1 MVAGATDPCPGRDRW
16 RGAHP
21 LHDLPSA
28 RHGRRSDRRPRR
40 RAAAH
45 AVPAPAGAVGLRPRP
60 RGDEPPARTRS
71 LSRPGR
77 SLAARACRPGALL
90 RLHRRLPGRERR
102 RLRRNDATGRPSGFR
117 LRLLL
122 QVQPPAGHARLGDA
136 RPGARSGE
144 VRAARRPAGA
154 ARPAGARLQ
163 HLQGWCHRPGA
174 VRRDRPQARPD
185 RRQDAV
191 VAVGLC
197 RRQPAADRP
206 YRRGATHRGPC
217 QQPGR
222 RDRQSRLRGRRVS
235 DTAATGRSADV
246 RRMTFDDNALLPV
259 LYGNHDR
266 HLVRIEQLANVQLS
280 ARGNH
285 LAIAGSADDA
295 AVAHKAIAGL
305 YERLKRGLSIEIA
318 DVDAAVRFART
329 GAEGGSDND
338 GIRTRRRTVQAR
350 SPGQIAY
357 FTALR
362 ERDMVFALGPAGSG
376 KTYLAVAM
384 GVSLLLAGKV
394 ERIVLSRPAVEA
406 GERLG
411 FLPGDMKEKIDPY
424 LRPLYDA
431 LHDMLPA
438 EQIANR
444 MESGEIEIAPLAFMR
459 GRTLAHCFVILDEA
473 QNTTPMQMR
482 MFLTRLG
489 EGSRMVITGDPS
501 QTDLPGGQKSGL
513 ADAVD
518 TLKDVEG
525 VRFIR
530 LTSKDVVRHD
540 LVTRIVEAYDA
551 RDKKAKPDNR

>member
-1 MVAGATDPCPGRDRW
+1 
-16 RGAHP
+16 
-21 LHDLPSA
+21 
-28 RHGRRSDRRPRR
+28 
-40 RAAAH
+40 
-45 AVPAPAGAVGLRPRP
+45 
-60 RGDEPPARTRS
+60 
-71 LSRPGR
+71 
-77 SLAARACRPGALL
+77 
-90 RLHRRLPGRERR
+90 
-102 RLRRNDATGRPSGFR
+102 
-117 LRLLL
+117 
-122 QVQPPAGHARLGDA
+122 
-136 RPGARSGE
+136 
-144 VRAARRPAGA
+144 
-154 ARPAGARLQ
+154 
-163 HLQGWCHRPGA
+163 
-174 VRRDRPQARPD
+174 
-185 RRQDAV
+185 
-191 VAVGLC
+191 
-197 RRQPAADRP
+197 
-206 YRRGATHRGPC
+206 
-217 QQPGR
+217 
-222 RDRQSRLRGRRVS
+222 VS

-280 ARGNH
+280 ARGNQ

-295 AVAHKAIAGL
+295 AVAHRAIAGL

-329 GAEGGSDND
+329 GADGAGDND

-350 SPGQIAY
+350 SPGQITY
-357 FTALR
+357 LTALR

-459 GRTLAHCFVILDEA
+459 GRTLAHCYVILDEA

-501 QTDLPGGQKSGL
+501 QTDLPGGQRSGL

-551 RDKKAKPDNR
+551 RDKKIKPDNR